1 MNAGDVNEI
10 VFQFYEGCWRFFFS
24 IDNTLKYLRDSFI
37 LHYGNSDQSATCM
50 RDLVLLSEFLNPK
63 LSSVMTGQ
71 VYQKGYLDLCYG
83 QSLRGIHL
91 IGWRQAFPI
100 HFCE

>member
-1 MNAGDVNEI
+1 MNAGDANEI

-37 LHYGNSDQSATCM
+37 LHYGNSDQSVTCM

-71 VYQKGYLDLCYG
+71 VYQKGYLDLC
-83 QSLRGIHL
+83 
-91 IGWRQAFPI
+91 
-100 HFCE
+100 